1 MFNQL
6 ANLGLSSRGGLQGFA
21 GRISQGVSP
30 MILRRR
36 RRRRLP
42 LESRAEH
49 SSVSAAEP
57 QVLVQVLVVM

>member
-1 MFNQL
+1 
-6 ANLGLSSRGGLQGFA
+6 
-21 GRISQGVSP
+21 
-30 MILRRR
+30 MILRR

-57 QVLVQVLVVM
+57 QVLVVMWDLWIWPAGLQSVMEDCGWQ